1 MQNTL
6 TDTINDALLLA
17 KEQDDKA
24 FITSLGRGLLLL
36 SAFENEQ
43 TLTHQQLCE
52 ITGLPK
58 ATVSRLLHTLLT
70 LKFITRGTNDRFK
83 LGKNLLK
90 LSAGA
95 WRNQDMVDDALPLL
109 KEFALKHQVSVNIA
123 TESEGEMRYLACYRS
138 PARLAVNLS
147 VGSTVPL
154 EQTALGRAYY
164 SALNLNA
171 QQQVVDNLP
180 YAEGSSEKQTAIQK
194 LKEATQF
201 YQSHRYCL
209 SDGEFSP
216 DILAVAIPLYD
227 QVQGEYTHSLNAS
240 VPRALWQPQEYI
252 AYIVPQL
259 QALAKQIEEL

>member
-6 TDTINDALLLA
+6 TDTINGALLLA

-70 LKFITRGTNDRFK
+70 LKFIHRSSNDRFK
-83 LGKNLLK
+83 LGKNLLR

-164 SALNLNA
+164 SALNPNA
-171 QQQVVDNLP
+171 QQQVIDNLP
-180 YAEGSSEKQTAIQK
+180 YAEDSNEKQTAIQK

-227 QVQGEYTHSLNAS
+227 QVQGEYTFSLNAS
-240 VPRALWQPQEYI
+240 VPRALWEADTYI
-252 AYIVPQL
+252 SYIVPQL